1 MKIKLFTLLTSLL
14 LLAPLYSHAV
24 IDEDELLPPEEA
36 FALTVTAVD
45 ERTIRAEWNIADNY
59 YLYRSKFKIV
69 SKTPGVTLGEPK
81 FPKGKI
87 KQDEFFGK
95 IEVYRGQ
102 VAAEIPV
109 AGTIPSDGIISVTA
123 TSQGCADMGVC
134 YPPFSEVRE
143 VKLSAA
149 SVTTSSSSTIAS
161 PTIASKIKSSIGGLS
176 SFIDNFGDDDEDEL
190 LDPDDAFRFSA
201 TVVDGETLRLRWD
214 IAPKYYL
221 YRNKFKFSLDNAG
234 SDLGTSLGNYQIP
247 QGEEKIDEFFGKLQV
262 FHNEMELLVPLVR
275 TTTDATTINLKVT
288 YQGCAELGVCYPPI
302 KKSLPLSLPAIDAIT
317 TADSATTTATTATAA
332 ASSGTEEFVSEQ
344 DSLAAS
350 LAGGSTFAT
359 IALFF
364 GMGLLLT
371 FTPCVFPMIPILS
384 SIIVGQGKISTRR
397 AFSLSLAYVLA
408 MALTYTVVGVVA
420 GLSGAN
426 LQVFFQDPIILSV
439 FAVIFVLLSFS
450 MFGFYELQLP
460 SSWQGK
466 LAQISNSQKG
476 GTLTGTAIMGFL
488 SALIV
493 GPCVTAPLIGALI
506 YISQT
511 GDAVLGGL
519 ALFALSM
526 GMGTPLLIVGT
537 SAGKLMPKAGGWMDS
552 VKAVFGVT
560 LLAVAVWML
569 ERFLPS
575 AITMVM
581 WAMLLIIPAIYLH
594 AVDSLPAGSSGWYKL
609 WKGLGVVMLIQGVL
623 ILIAVASGGNDPLQ
637 PLKGIGGGSAIGATA
652 ASQNSHITFQPIK
665 SITDLEQA
673 VARANAAGK
682 TVMLDFYADW
692 CVSCKEFEKYTFT
705 DPAVIAGLSN
715 SVTLQADVTANDE
728 VDQALLKKFKILG
741 PPAILFF
748 GLDGIERKN
757 FRVVGYMSAEEF
769 AGQVNGAFAR

>member
-14 LLAPLYSHAV
+14 LLTPLYTYAV
-24 IDEDELLPPEEA
+24 IDEDELLPPEQA

-45 ERTIRAEWNIADNY
+45 EQTIKAEWNIADNY
-59 YLYRSKFKIV
+59 YLYRSKFRIV
-69 SKTPGVTLGEPK
+69 SKSPGVTLGEAR

-87 KQDEFFGK
+87 KQDEFFGE

-109 AGTIPSDGIISVTA
+109 SGTIPEDGIITVTA

-134 YPPFSEVRE
+134 YPPFSEDRE
-143 VKLSAA
+143 VKLSAIPA
-149 SVTTSSSSTIAS
+149 PISST
-161 PTIASKIKSSIGGLS
+161 PTISSKVKSSIGGLS
-176 SFIDNFGDDDEDEL
+176 SFIDSFGGDDEDEI
-190 LDPDDAFRFSA
+190 LDPDDAFRFTA
-201 TVVDGETLRLRWD
+201 TVVDGQTLKLRWD
-214 IAPKYYL
+214 IEPKYYL
-221 YRNKFKFSLDNAG
+221 YRNKFKISLDDAD
-234 SDLGTSLGNYQIP
+234 SDPATSLGNYQIP
-247 QGEEKIDEFFGKLQV
+247 PGEEKVDEFFGKLEV

-275 TTTDATTINLKVT
+275 TTTEATTINLKAT
-288 YQGCAELGVCYPPI
+288 YQGCAEAGVCYPPI
-302 KKSLPLSLPAIDAIT
+302 KKSLSLSLPAIDTIT
-317 TADSATTTATTATAA
+317 TADSATTTAAVATG
-332 ASSGTEEFVSEQ
+332 SGTEEFVSEQ

-350 LAGGSTFAT
+350 LAGGSTLAT

-384 SIIVGQGKISTRR
+384 SIIVGHGETISTRR

-439 FAVIFVLLSFS
+439 FAVIFALLSLS

-466 LAQISNSQKG
+466 LSQLSHNQKG
-476 GTLTGTAIMGFL
+476 GTLTGTAIMGFF

-537 SAGKLMPKAGGWMDS
+537 SAGKLMPKAGSWMDS
-552 VKAVFGVT
+552 VKAVFGVM
-560 LLAVAVWML
+560 LLAVAIWML

-594 AVDSLPAGSSGWYKL
+594 AVDSLPAGSSGWLKL
-609 WKGLGVVMLIQGVL
+609 WKGFGVVMLIQGIL

-637 PLKGIGGGSAIGATA
+637 PLKGIGGGTITGSTA
-652 ASQNSHITFQPIK
+652 SSQNSHITFQPIK

-673 VARANAAGK
+673 VARANAVGK

-705 DPAVIAGLSN
+705 DPAVIAALRN

-728 VDQALLKKFKILG
+728 IDQALLQKFKILG

-757 FRVVGYMSAEEF
+757 FRVVGYMGAVEF
-769 AGQVNGAFAR
+769 AGQVNGAFTP

>member
-1 MKIKLFTLLTSLL
+1 MHMKTRLFTLLVSLL
-14 LLAPLYSHAV
+14 LLTPLYSYAV

-45 ERTIRAEWNIADNY
+45 ERTIKAEWNIADNY

-95 IEVYRGQ
+95 IEVYRGK

-109 AGTIPSDGIISVTA
+109 SGTIPGNGLISITA

-134 YPPFSEVRE
+134 YPPFSENRE
-143 VKLSAA
+143 VKLSAV
-149 SVTTSSSSTIAS
+149 STSTSSS
-161 PTIASKIKSSIGGLS
+161 PTITSKVKSSIGSIS
-176 SFIDNFGDDDEDEL
+176 SFISNFGGDDEDEI

-201 TVVDGETLRLRWD
+201 TVIDGETLKLRWD
-214 IAPKYYL
+214 IEPKYYL
-221 YRNKFKFSLDNAG
+221 YRNKFKFSLEDA
-234 SDLGTSLGNYQIP
+234 DTSLGNYQIP

-262 FHNEMELLVPLVR
+262 FHDEMEVVVPLVR
-275 TTTDATTINLKVT
+275 TTTEATTINLKVT
-288 YQGCAELGVCYPPI
+288 YQGCAEAGVCYPPI
-302 KKSLPLSLPAIDAIT
+302 KKSLPLSLPAIDNITATDSVIT
-317 TADSATTTATTATAA
+317 TAATTT
-332 ASSGTEEFVSEQ
+332 SSGTEEFVSEQ

-350 LAGGSTFAT
+350 LAGGSTLAT

-384 SIIVGQGKISTRR
+384 SIIVGQGETISTRR

-426 LQVFFQDPIILSV
+426 LQVFFQDPIILSI
-439 FAVIFVLLSFS
+439 FAVIFVALSFS

-466 LAQISNSQKG
+466 LSQISNSQKG

-552 VKAVFGVT
+552 VKAVFGVS

-569 ERFLPS
+569 ERIIPS
-575 AITMVM
+575 SITMVM

-594 AVDSLPAGSSGWYKL
+594 AIDSLPAGSSGWLKL
-609 WKGLGVVMLIQGVL
+609 WKGLGVVMLVQGIL

-637 PLKGIGGGSAIGATA
+637 PLKGIGGGTIIGTA
-652 ASQNSHITFQPIK
+652 VSSQNNHISFQTIK
-665 SITDLEQA
+665 SIADLEQA
-673 VARANAAGK
+673 VARANAEGK

-692 CVSCKEFEKYTFT
+692 CVSCKEFEKYTFS
-705 DPAVIAGLSN
+705 DPAVIAALSN

-728 VDQALLKKFKILG
+728 IDQALLKKFKILG

-748 GLDGIERKN
+748 GLDGVERKN

-769 AGQVNGAFAR
+769 AGQVNGALAK

>member
-1 MKIKLFTLLTSLL
+1 MHMKTKLFNLLVSLL
-14 LLAPLYSHAV
+14 LLTPLYSHAV

-45 ERTIRAEWNIADNY
+45 ERTIKAEWNIADNY

-69 SKTPGVTLGEPK
+69 SKTPGVTLGEPN

-87 KQDEFFGK
+87 KQDEFFGR
-95 IEVYRGQ
+95 IEVYRGK

-109 AGTIPSDGIISVTA
+109 SGTIPDNGLISITA

-134 YPPFSEVRE
+134 YPPFSENRE
-143 VKLSAA
+143 VKLSA
-149 SVTTSSSSTIAS
+149 VSTISS
-161 PTIASKIKSSIGGLS
+161 PTITSKVKSSIGSIS
-176 SFIDNFGDDDEDEL
+176 SFIDNFGGDDEDEI

-201 TVVDGETLRLRWD
+201 TVVDGETLKLRWD
-214 IAPKYYL
+214 IEPKYYL
-221 YRNKFKFSLDNAG
+221 YRNKFKFSLDSTDSAQ
-234 SDLGTSLGNYQIP
+234 STSLGNYQIP
-247 QGEEKIDEFFGKLQV
+247 QGEEKVDEFFGKLQV
-262 FHNEMELLVPLVR
+262 FHDEMEVIVPLIR
-275 TTTDATTINLKVT
+275 TTTEATTINLKVT
-288 YQGCAELGVCYPPI
+288 YQGCAEAGVCYPPI
-302 KKSLPLSLPAIDAIT
+302 KKSLPLSLPAIDNIT
-317 TADSATTTATTATAA
+317 ATDSATTTAVTTT
-332 ASSGTEEFVSEQ
+332 SSGTEEFVSEQ

-350 LAGGSTFAT
+350 LAGGSTLAT

-384 SIIVGQGKISTRR
+384 SIIVGQGETISTRR

-426 LQVFFQDPIILSV
+426 LQVFFQDPVILSI
-439 FAVIFVLLSFS
+439 FAVIFVALSFS

-466 LAQISNSQKG
+466 LSQLSNSQKG

-552 VKAVFGVT
+552 VKAIFGVS

-569 ERFLPS
+569 ERILPS
-575 AITMVM
+575 SITMVM

-594 AVDSLPAGSSGWYKL
+594 AVDSLPAGSSGWLKL
-609 WKGLGVVMLIQGVL
+609 WKGFGVVMLVQGVL

-637 PLKGIGGGSAIGATA
+637 PLKGIGGGAVIGTTSS
-652 ASQNSHITFQPIK
+652 SQSNHISFQTIK
-665 SITDLEQA
+665 SVADLERA
-673 VARANAAGK
+673 VAQANTNGQ

-692 CVSCKEFEKYTFT
+692 CVSCKEFEKYTFS
-705 DPAVIAGLSN
+705 DPAVIAALRN

-748 GLDGIERKN
+748 GLDGAERKN
-757 FRVVGYMSAEEF
+757 FRVVGYMSAEKF